1 MEHKI
6 DIYEIPAE
14 YQEFDKEVGI
24 HLHKTPLVL
33 VRGFHGEAEAKKW
46 IEKYNKEAYKNFQYL
61 KIAKV

>member
-24 HLHKTPLVL
+24 HLHKNPISIGP
-33 VRGFHGEAEAKKW
+33 GFPWGSRS
-46 IEKYNKEAYKNFQYL
+46 KEVDR
-61 KIAKV
+61 KI